1 MIGIGTKLI
10 ETERLILRKIKKDD
24 YPLVYQ
30 NWTSDLKVVRCVDWD
45 LHKSIEDTKKYIE
58 YKVNRYDRDMYCFD
72 WIVVLKETN
81 EPIGEIEAVKV
92 SEAHDLVE
100 MGDCYGSRFWN
111 KGYATEALK
120 AFIKY
125 MFNEVE
131 AGMIIACHIST
142 NPASGRVMQ
151 KAGMKYDATLKKYFV
166 DKNSGKRAD
175 KVCYSISRE

>member
-1 MIGIGTKLI
+1 M
-10 ETERLILRKIKKDD
+10 KKED
-24 YPLVYQ
+24 YELVYK
-30 NWTSDLKVVRCVDWD
+30 NWTSNPKVSRYVEWNV
-45 LHKSIEDTKKYIE
+45 HKSIDDTKAYIE
-58 YKVNRYDRDMYCFD
+58 NKANRYENDEFYFD
-72 WIVVLKETN
+72 WIVVLKEIM

-120 AFIKY
+120 AFMKY

-175 KVCYSISRE
+175 KVCYSISREEYFQKSRV